1 MKNLFLITMI
11 LGSSLAFADCTYV
24 IKSNLSSSE
33 QRKNGFHYE
42 MESVLSNKGYKKVYR
57 DDQAEFIVSIE
68 NKTDVK
74 VKENFFT
81 ALKDAFDS
89 DNETDYF
96 MKYTSKVK
104 VSVKNSMDENIPVGS
119 ERIIKGETVDNYIH
133 LDEQLAQESVKEG
146 AIILSDL
153 PECRE

>member
-1 MKNLFLITMI
+1 MKNLFLLSMI
-11 LGSSLAFADCTYV
+11 FSSTVVFADCNYI

-57 DDQAEFIVSIE
+57 EDQADFIVSIE

-104 VSVKNSMDENIPVGS
+104 VSVKNSMDEEIHVGS

-133 LDEQLAQESVKEG
+133 LDEELAHESVKEG